1 MTAMSI
7 LPTTPDDAAADTVP
21 DPCVLRA
28 ERRLRLLAELAE
40 IGMELARALK
50 ASPPAN
56 EGEAPDAAI
65 SAAPADEARG
75 RRRDPAEAYAGL
87 SRAIRLTLAQ
97 EATADQALRD
107 LIAGVATVREEK
119 HARAASEAREAAERG
134 REEREE
140 LIQDILGEAA
150 GEQITREAD
159 RERFDREF
167 QYQLDE
173 DEDFWNDPARPLR
186 EIVER
191 YCDHFAL
198 TPDWSRWRGGHWAP
212 PPSPPWPWA
221 ARSEAPRAPPPPEPR
236 ARALAGAHDL
246 E

>member
-1 MTAMSI
+1 MPAMSL
-7 LPTTPDDAAADTVP
+7 LPSTPEDAAP
-21 DPCVLRA
+21 DPAVLRA

-56 EGEAPDAAI
+56 EGEAPAA
-65 SAAPADEARG
+65 ADEARS
-75 RRRDPAEAYAGL
+75 RRREPAEAFAGL
-87 SRAIRLTLAQ
+87 SRAIRLTLAL
-97 EATADQALRD
+97 EATADEALRD
-107 LIAGVATVREEK
+107 LIAGVVTVREEK
-119 HARAASEAREAAERG
+119 HARATSEAREAAEQG

-167 QYQLDE
+167 LCRLDE

-198 TPDWSRWRGGHWAP
+198 TPTGAGGEATTGRRRPRRRGPGPPGPRRPAP
-212 PPSPPWPWA
+212 GPDRAHPP
-221 ARSEAPRAPPPPEPR
+221 RPRA
-236 ARALAGAHDL
+236 
-246 E
+246 

>member
-1 MTAMSI
+1 MSI
-7 LPTTPDDAAADTVP
+7 HPFAPDDAAVADTAP
-21 DPCVLRA
+21 NPAILRA

-50 ASPPAN
+50 PSPTS
-56 EGEAPDAAI
+56 ED
-65 SAAPADEARG
+65 AAPAAAELPG
-75 RRRDPAEAYAGL
+75 RRREPAEAFAGL
-87 SRAIRLTLAQ
+87 SRAVRLTLAQ
-97 EATADQALRD
+97 EATADEALRD

-119 HARAASEAREAAERG
+119 RARAATEACEAADQA

-140 LIQDILGEAA
+140 LIQDIVGEAA

-167 QYQLDE
+167 IYQLDE

-198 TPDWSRWRGGHWAP
+198 TPDWSRWRGDHWAP

-221 ARSEAPRAPPPPEPR
+221 ARSEAPRAPPPTEPIHLAHAHEAP
-236 ARALAGAHDL
+236 ARGPP
-246 E
+246 